1 MCIYRPLGKNKQ
13 YFLGNLSVI
22 VNHYS
27 SISDKHMTLGDSN
40 MEPNSPILISFILSL
55 NIFNSIQSNTCF
67 KGNGTCIDAIPTKKK
82 YYFKHFSIFDTG
94 LGDYHHLIYFMLK
107 VTFQK
112 RNHNSTNS
120 MITESLI
127 VQLCTLIFKIN

>member
-27 SISDKHMTLGDSN
+27 SIYDKHMTLGDSN

-55 NIFNSIQSNTCF
+55 NIFNSIQSNT
-67 KGNGTCIDAIPTKKK
+67 
-82 YYFKHFSIFDTG
+82 
-94 LGDYHHLIYFMLK
+94 
-107 VTFQK
+107 FQ
-112 RNHNSTNS
+112 REWYLYRCNSYK
-120 MITESLI
+120 E
-127 VQLCTLIFKIN
+127 KILL